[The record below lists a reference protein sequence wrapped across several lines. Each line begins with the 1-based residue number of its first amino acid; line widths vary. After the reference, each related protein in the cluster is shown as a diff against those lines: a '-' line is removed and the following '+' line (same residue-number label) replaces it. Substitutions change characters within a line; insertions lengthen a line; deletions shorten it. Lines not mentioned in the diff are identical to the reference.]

1 MFINQAKLLV
11 KEIFK
16 TQIETGERFSIEL
29 ISGPGLGKSEII
41 KQCRSEL
48 AEEWGVP
55 VGGTDFFLTTV
66 EPPDVRGFGL
76 PDKDPETGERIMTF
90 TKAPW
95 MPRKNDPE
103 HGILFLDEFGQAS
116 PDVVKPA
123 AELLLHGRVGNSQL
137 PITYM
142 VAAASNREKDKSGV
156 MKSLAFINNRKC
168 EIKIEPNLDAWVE
181 WAEAEAINPWA
192 IAFAKVKP
200 ACVFKDEVPEKP
212 GPFCTPRT
220 LVKVSHMI
228 GRMSNDLLF
237 PAITGYFG
245 EGTAAEFIAFLRVAE
260 ELPKYEEIVAN
271 PEKCRL
277 PEKGRPDAQY
287 ATMQMIAHRV
297 DEKTA
302 GKAFTYLLRMPKE
315 FQVSGLKA
323 TLRRIPAMVQTPDFA
338 KWLRENKELVMAA
351 NVLERK

>member
-1 MFINQAKLLV
+1 MFINEAKALV
-11 KEIFK
+11 KELFR
-16 TQIETGERFSIEL
+16 TQVETGERFSVEL
-29 ISGPGLGKSEII
+29 VSGPGLGKSEVIQ
-41 KQCRSEL
+41 QCRKEL
-48 AEEWGVP
+48 SEEWGVP
-55 VGGTDFFLTTV
+55 VGGRDFFLTTV

-76 PDKDPETGERIMTF
+76 PDKDEDGTRIMTY

-95 MPRKNDPE
+95 MPRKADPE
-103 HGILFLDEFGQAS
+103 YGIVFLDEFGQATA
-116 PDVVKPA
+116 DVVKPA
-123 AELLLHGRVGNSQL
+123 AELLLKGRVGESAL

-142 VAAASNREKDKSGV
+142 VAAASNREKDRSGV
-156 MKSLAFINNRKC
+156 QKGLAFIDNRKC
-168 EIKIEPNLDAWVE
+168 RILIEPNLDAWVE
-181 WAEAEAINPWA
+181 WAEGEAINPWA

-200 ACVFKDEVPEKP
+200 ALVFKDEVPDKP

-220 LVKVSHMI
+220 LVKVAHLI
-228 GRMSNDLLF
+228 GKMNNDLLF

-297 DEKTA
+297 DDKTA
-302 GKAFTYLLRMPKE
+302 TPAFKYLMRMPKE

-338 KWLRENKELVMAA
+338 KWLRENKDLVMAA